1 MKKIGILLLIL
12 AVTMFVACATP
23 NNEPISSNSDSS
35 TVSQSVSEE
44 GTSEKESSSGKD
56 SSSGGGVWTPPVKQ

>member
-12 AVTMFVACATP
+12 AATMFVACATP

-35 TVSQSVSEE
+35 SVSQSVNEE
-44 GTSEKESSSGKD
+44 GTSEKESSGEKGN
-56 SSSGGGVWTPPVKQ
+56 SSGGGVWTPPVKQ